1 MHPPPWELS
10 RVSAGWMRKG
20 GDGMPRK
27 TEIIFPLFEEVRRI
41 AAPMTD
47 ENFGKAIRYALSRYF
62 DGEEPEETD
71 CAISVVANMMLE
83 QAARYDCYREQ
94 QRQNRMKK
102 GNQEQPNATEENQGT
117 PKSTKSSEKE
127 PSASPYP
134 YPYPNNTCAKA
145 VQLLN
150 DLSGSSFRA
159 TTKSTQKLIA
169 AREKDGYT
177 LADIEAVIRHQCG
190 LWAKDANMS
199 KYLRP
204 ETIFGNKFEG
214 YLSDA
219 KRNGLATEQGYTLAS
234 LEDPWEVAMRGAD
247 GHV

>member
-1 MHPPPWELS
+1 
-10 RVSAGWMRKG
+10 
-20 GDGMPRK
+20 MPRK
-27 TEIIFPLFEEVRRI
+27 TEIIFPLFEEVQRI
-41 AAPMTD
+41 TAPLTD
-47 ENFGKAIRYALSRYF
+47 EKFGKAIRYVLSKYF
-62 DGEEPEETD
+62 GGEEPEETD

-94 QRQNRMKK
+94 QRKNRSKN
-102 GNQEQPNATEENQGT
+102 GNQVQANATEENQGT
-117 PKSTKSSEKE
+117 PKTTKNSKNE
-127 PSASPYP
+127 PRTSPYP

-150 DLSGSSFRA
+150 DLSGSSFRS

-177 LADIEAVIRHQCG
+177 LEDIEMVIRHQCG
-190 LWAKDANMS
+190 LWAKDTNMS

-204 ETIFGNKFEG
+204 ETLFGNKFEG

-219 KRNGLATEQGYTLAS
+219 RKNSPSPEPGYTLAS
-234 LEDPWEVAMRGAD
+234 TEDPWEVAMKGAD
-247 GHV
+247 GYV

>member
-1 MHPPPWELS
+1 
-10 RVSAGWMRKG
+10 
-20 GDGMPRK
+20 MPRK
-27 TEIIFPLFEEVRRI
+27 TEVIFPFYEEVRRI
-41 AAPMTD
+41 TAPLTD
-47 ENFGKAIRYALSRYF
+47 EQFGKAIRHVLSQYF
-62 DGEEPEETD
+62 DGEEAEETD
-71 CAISVVANMMLE
+71 GAISIVANLMLE
-83 QAARYDCYREQ
+83 QAARYDCYREK
-94 QRQNRMKK
+94 QRQNRMGK
-102 GNQEQPNATEENQGT
+102 GNQKQPSMTEENQGT
-117 PKSTKSSEKE
+117 PKTTKNSETE

-134 YPYPNNTCAKA
+134 NPNPNNTCAKA

-159 TTKSTQKLIA
+159 STKSTQKLIV

-177 LADIEAVIRHQCG
+177 LEDIEMVIRHQCG
-190 LWAKDANMS
+190 LWGKDANMS

-204 ETIFGNKFEG
+204 ETLFGNKFEG

-219 KRNGLATEQGYTLAS
+219 RRNNPSPEQGYTLAS

>member
-1 MHPPPWELS
+1 
-10 RVSAGWMRKG
+10 
-20 GDGMPRK
+20 MPRK
-27 TEIIFPLFEEVRRI
+27 TEMIFPLFEEVRRI
-41 AAPMTD
+41 TAPLSD
-47 ENFGKAIRYALSRYF
+47 EQLGKAIRHVLSRYYG
-62 DGEEPEETD
+62 GEEPGETD

-102 GNQEQPNATEENQGT
+102 GNQEQPNTTEENQGT
-117 PKSTKSSEKE
+117 PKTTNSGKGE
-127 PSASPYP
+127 PGVSPIP
-134 YPYPNNTCAKA
+134 VPIPIPNNTCAKA

-150 DLSGSSFRA
+150 DLSGSSFRS

-177 LADIEAVIRHQCG
+177 LEDIEAVIRHQCG

-204 ETIFGNKFEG
+204 ETLFGNKFEG

-219 KRNGLATEQGYTLAS
+219 KRNGLVPEQGYTLAS
-234 LEDPWEVAMRGAD
+234 LEDPWEVAMRGAGGD
-247 GHV
+247 V

>member
-1 MHPPPWELS
+1 M
-10 RVSAGWMRKG
+10 V
-20 GDGMPRK
+20 
-27 TEIIFPLFEEVRRI
+27 IFPLYEEVRRI
-41 AAPMTD
+41 TATLSNEQM
-47 ENFGKAIRYALSRYF
+47 GKVIRRALDAYYGGESVADD
-62 DGEEPEETD
+62 DGMVQLATT
-71 CAISVVANMMLE
+71 MLLE
-83 QAARYDCYREQ
+83 QAGRYDKYREQ
-94 QRQNRMKK
+94 QRSNAQKPNRD
-102 GNQEQPNATEENQGT
+102 G
-117 PKSTKSSEKE
+117 E
-127 PSASPYP
+127 PSAAKVSQVQPKAAQADGVRP
-134 YPYPNNTCAKA
+134 SDPPNPNPIPNPSNTCAKA

-204 ETIFGNKFEG
+204 ETLFGNKFEG

-219 KRNGLATEQGYTLAS
+219 RRSSPSPEQGYTLAS
-234 LEDPWEVAMRGAD
+234 LEDPWEAAMRGGD

>member
-1 MHPPPWELS
+1 
-10 RVSAGWMRKG
+10 
-20 GDGMPRK
+20 MPRK
-27 TEIIFPLFEEVRRI
+27 TELIFPLFEEVRRI
-41 AAPMTD
+41 TAPLSD
-47 ENFGKAIRYALSRYF
+47 EQLGKAIRYVLSQYYG
-62 DGEEPEETD
+62 GEEPGEMD
-71 CAISVVANMMLE
+71 CASSVVANMMLE

-117 PKSTKSSEKE
+117 PKTTDNVQVK
-127 PSASPYP
+127 PSASPSP
-134 YPYPNNTCAKA
+134 IPNPIPNDTCSKA

-150 DLSGSSFRA
+150 ELSGSSFRA

-169 AREKDGYT
+169 AREREGYT
-177 LADIEAVIRHQCG
+177 LTDIEMVIRHQCG
-190 LWAKDANMS
+190 LWGKDANMC

-204 ETIFGNKFEG
+204 ETLFGSKFEA

-219 KRNGLATEQGYTLAS
+219 RRNSSSLEPGYTLAR
-234 LEDPWEVAMRGAD
+234 LDDPWEVAVRGGG

>member
-1 MHPPPWELS
+1 
-10 RVSAGWMRKG
+10 
-20 GDGMPRK
+20 MPRK

-94 QRQNRMKK
+94 QRQNRKGK

-117 PKSTKSSEKE
+117 PKTTKNSESH
-127 PSASPYP
+127 PGVSPNPYP
-134 YPYPNNTCAKA
+134 NPNNTCVKA

-159 TTKSTQKLIA
+159 TTKTTQKLIA

-177 LADIEAVIRHQCG
+177 LEDIEMVIRHQCG
-190 LWAKDANMS
+190 LWGKDANMN

-204 ETIFGNKFEG
+204 ETLFGNKFEG

-219 KRNGLATEQGYTLAS
+219 RKNSPEPEPGYTLAS
-234 LEDPWEVAMRGAD
+234 LDDPWEVAMRGGG

>member
-1 MHPPPWELS
+1 
-10 RVSAGWMRKG
+10 
-20 GDGMPRK
+20 MPRK

-117 PKSTKSSEKE
+117 PKTTKSSESKPGIS
-127 PSASPYP
+127 PSP

-159 TTKSTQKLIA
+159 TTKSTQRLIA

-177 LADIEAVIRHQCG
+177 LEDIEAVIRHQCG
-190 LWAKDANMS
+190 LWGKDANMS

-204 ETIFGNKFEG
+204 ETLFGNKFEG

-219 KRNGLATEQGYTLAS
+219 RKNSPGPEPGYTLAS